1 MVYAVSRLTIIF
13 RGFLADVCLVGVQL
27 LFRSKERNIHGH
39 KQAHSQTHTH
49 THTHTHRSWQKRG
62 HDTCCCHSLSQLSP
76 ERAQTKFTWKW
87 HQMLWGCSI
96 CVCVPVHNH
105 RRCMSARSCLCAHLD
120 ARACMFSYPPEN
132 TYTRVS
138 IHLCVC
144 VRVCV
149 CVCVCVCVFLAEAL
163 TEMDEA
169 ETALRGSRVLLRQW
183 PLTSARPAAAD
194 MLSHCALVNG
204 QLLTPCKTHTHT
216 HTNTDRWVSHPQDE
230 TLCVHVRVC
239 QSRWVMGWREGWID
253 NDLTNLK
260 NPEGLFAQFLTWI
273 TSRVAD
279 RKRTNQF
286 TSTLL
291 SDTPH
296 SSTCG
301 GFQHQD
307 VIRKLIVISWCWTR
321 RLAAC

>member
-39 KQAHSQTHTH
+39 KQAHSQTH

-149 CVCVCVCVFLAEAL
+149 CVCVCVFSWPRLWQRWMRQRLPCEGVVCFCVSDLWP
-163 TEMDEA
+163 
-169 ETALRGSRVLLRQW
+169 LRGLQQRTCS
-183 PLTSARPAAAD
+183 PT
-194 MLSHCALVNG
+194 
-204 QLLTPCKTHTHT
+204 
-216 HTNTDRWVSHPQDE
+216 
-230 TLCVHVRVC
+230 VH
-239 QSRWVMGWREGWID
+239 
-253 NDLTNLK
+253 
-260 NPEGLFAQFLTWI
+260 
-273 TSRVAD
+273 
-279 RKRTNQF
+279 
-286 TSTLL
+286 
-291 SDTPH
+291 
-296 SSTCG
+296 
-301 GFQHQD
+301 
-307 VIRKLIVISWCWTR
+307 
-321 RLAAC
+321 